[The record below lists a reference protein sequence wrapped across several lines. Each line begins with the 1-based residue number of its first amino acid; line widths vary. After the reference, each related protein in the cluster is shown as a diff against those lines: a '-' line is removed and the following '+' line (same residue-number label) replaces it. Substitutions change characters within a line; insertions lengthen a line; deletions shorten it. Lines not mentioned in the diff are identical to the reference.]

1 MYLRPDVHFVAIEDD
16 LVLLDVDGDAYF
28 CLTDS
33 APDLSREAQGEVVI
47 RSDDLGAV
55 LAAAGLAQSLRPRAE
70 PASPLPSLPVE
81 TIIHDAGAMLDG
93 ACLRTALGVLLDV
106 HQAQRSA
113 GLRPYLA
120 MAPGPDAGAR
130 DHQAVLKAAAAFWR
144 FSPLLPIDGACLL
157 RSAMLI
163 SHLRRCGLA
172 ADWVFGVRLWPFMAH
187 CWVQSESVCLNDDVE
202 RLSAFTPILRL

>member
-70 PASPLPSLPVE
+70 PASPLPPLPVE
-81 TIIHDAGAMLDG
+81 TIIHDAGAMVDG

-106 HQAQRSA
+106 HKAQRSA

-187 CWVQSESVCLNDDVE
+187 CWVQSGSVCLNDDVE
-202 RLSAFTPILRL
+202 RLSAFTPIMRL